1 MLLCLAEADCEAGIH
16 DADDFL
22 LNPRPGS
29 FEMWDCRGELP
40 SSGND
45 AMRSRG
51 GGIRDGPLPLPLP
64 LPLPPTLES
73 LGWGL
78 KVGRL
83 EVGRGLARPR
93 AGGEF
98 LGAAGDCWLVI
109 LLIPEADEGG
119 ASRSLEAAGRKREDM
134 ISGAAARLSLDCD
147 GRRAV
152 GMLVDLGMGSREV
165 GRGRAL
171 LPAWNLLSSMVY
183 CCSARKRMHHKLSR
197 RRGWWATG
205 LGDGRATASNGE

>member
-1 MLLCLAEADCEAGIH
+1 MLLCLAETDCEAGTH
-16 DADDFL
+16 CADDFL
-22 LNPRPGS
+22 LSPGPGS
-29 FEMWDCRGELP
+29 LETWDCRGESP

-45 AMRSRG
+45 AIRSRG
-51 GGIRDGPLPLPLP
+51 AGSREEPLPLTFPLP
-64 LPLPPTLES
+64 LLPIFEN

-83 EVGRGLARPR
+83 EIGRGFGRPR
-93 AGGEF
+93 VDGEF
-98 LGAAGDCWLVI
+98 LEEAGDGWLVI
-109 LLIPEADEGG
+109 LLIPEAEEGG
-119 ASRSLEAAGRKREDM
+119 ASRSLDGAGRKREDI

-171 LPAWNLLSSMVY
+171 RPGWNLLSSMV
-183 CCSARKRMHHKLSR
+183 
-197 RRGWWATG
+197 
-205 LGDGRATASNGE
+205 